1 MKTPT
6 APKWVGALALVL
18 CAGVALADARLDAR
32 RNFRNGMSLIAEGKY
47 DEGIARLQEAYAIK
61 PHPNVLYNIA
71 RAYQDWGKL
80 PEALEYYRRYL
91 SASPADSGTVQA
103 TVLQIEDKLQ
113 ATQQPQAA
121 RPPPPPPPPTPSTNT
136 PAAGGGAALNPE
148 SQKALGAL
156 LERLEKAIARA
167 ESLPASQPSAAQPP
181 VATDSELAPSASTE
195 EDSSRPYEERVVTAS
210 RRAQSSLEA
219 PNATTVITA
228 EDIRASGANSL
239 QELLRRVPGAEVM
252 AMGVGSANVSL
263 RGFNQRLANKVLV
276 LVDGRTEY
284 QDFLGLTI
292 WGAIPVELSEIERI
306 EVIRGPGSTL
316 YGASAMLGVI
326 NIITRAP
333 GTGPR
338 ARLEVGGGGGN
349 TVNTSFASHG
359 SSGTLRY
366 RTSVG
371 YAQADKWS
379 LDFGP
384 GRPDFNLV
392 GSEPNAGLRSA
403 RGTAALTWQPLAG
416 AQLSLAG
423 GVNRYATE
431 LYPLGLL
438 RNYYVDG
445 INAHARMDASAGPL
459 KLKTFWNHVDVAAG
473 PQYEPVGQRS
483 LATRVTSNIFNAELL
498 YNNEFELLGTH
509 QLNVGVEGR
518 LKRVGWDYLQGP
530 RGGSLVEELH
540 AAAFVQDEWRLSDPL
555 RLVASYRA
563 DRHPL
568 LNNGQPGFAHSPRVS
583 LLVLPWEGQSF
594 RASVAYAFR
603 VPTFLESYTRLF
615 IPVPGVNGA
624 SALTTGDVTLQP
636 ENLVAFELGWRGE
649 APRLGVDW
657 DVALYQNEVDNL
669 IGLSAPQRLPVADSF
684 DPGTGSFVVGRS
696 VFQNEDVH
704 YTARGAE
711 AGVSLAP
718 VSGLGV
724 KLSAAWQ
731 MISGRQVG
739 TDARDLQLEEC
750 APCSQ
755 APQLKLFGGVTYRT
769 RSDLELSAEAAWT
782 SGTTWIERTPSAADP
797 TVVLPLSN
805 PLAAHLVL
813 HARVGYEPIKDR
825 LMVAVSGTNLAA
837 GHRQH
842 PFGNQIERRI
852 FATVTVT
859 P

>member
-6 APKWVGALALVL
+6 APKWAGALALVL

-32 RNFRNGMSLIAEGKY
+32 RSFRNGMSLIAEGKF
-47 DEGIARLQEAYAIK
+47 DEGIARLLEAYSIK

-80 PEALEYYRRYL
+80 AEALDYYRRYL
-91 SASPADSGTVQA
+91 AASPADSATVQA
-103 TVLQIEDKLQ
+103 TVLQLEDKLQ
-113 ATQQPQAA
+113 ATQQPQVS
-121 RPPPPPPPPTPSTNT
+121 RPPPPPPPSPSSS
-136 PAAGGGAALNPE
+136 ASGGAALGAE
-148 SQKALGAL
+148 SQKALAAL

-167 ESLPASQPSAAQPP
+167 ESLPASQSAAAQAAAGVDTEP
-181 VATDSELAPSASTE
+181 APSASTQ
-195 EDSSRPYEERVVTAS
+195 EDDGSRPYEERVVTAS
-210 RRAQSSLEA
+210 RRAQSSLEV

-252 AMGVGSANVSL
+252 ALGVGSANVSL
-263 RGFNQRLANKVLV
+263 RGFNQRLSNKVLV

-292 WGAIPVELSEIERI
+292 WGAIPVELSDIERI

-338 ARLEVGGGGGN
+338 ARVELGGGGGDSLN
-349 TVNTSFASHG
+349 GSFTSHG

-371 YAQADKWS
+371 YSQADKWS

-384 GRPDFNLV
+384 GRPDFALL
-392 GSEPNAGLRSA
+392 GPEPSVGLRSA
-403 RGTAALTWQPLAG
+403 RGTAALTWQPLPG
-416 AQLSLAG
+416 AQLGLAG

-438 RNYYVDG
+438 RNYYLDG
-445 INAHARMDASAGPL
+445 LSAHARMDASAGPL
-459 KLKTFWNHVDVAAG
+459 KLKAFWNHIDVGAG

-483 LATRVTSNIFNAELL
+483 LGTRVNSNIFNAELL

-518 LKRVGWDYLQGP
+518 LKRVGWDYLRGP
-530 RGGSLVEELH
+530 QGGSLIEELH

-568 LNNGQPGFAHSPRVS
+568 LDNGQPGFAHSPRVS
-583 LLVLPWEGQSF
+583 LLVLPFEGQSF

-615 IPVPGVNGA
+615 VPVPGVNGA
-624 SALTTGDVTLQP
+624 SVLTTGDTTLKP
-636 ENLVAFELGWRGE
+636 ENLIAFELGWRGE
-649 APRLGVDW
+649 APALGVDW
-657 DVALYQNEVDNL
+657 DVALYQNEVDNI

-684 DPGTGSFVVGRS
+684 DPSTGSFVVGRS
-696 VFQNEDVH
+696 AFQNEDEH

-718 VSGLGV
+718 VSGLGI

-731 MISGRQVG
+731 MITGRQAG
-739 TDARDLQLEEC
+739 ADGGELPFAEC

-769 RSDLELSAEAAWT
+769 RSDLEFSAEAAWT
-782 SGTTWIERTPSAADP
+782 SATQWIERTPSAADP

-805 PLAAHLVL
+805 PLDAYLVL

-825 LMVAVSGTNLAA
+825 LMVSVSGTNLTA

-852 FATVTVT
+852 FATLTVT